1 LTTTQPNHFD
11 RSKPFYPLIVSFA
24 WSLHGFVELVSRGL
38 VDQVK
43 SQVDEF
49 QAKTGA
55 TRDQAIQAVVTTWRE
70 SSTGQPADNV
80 PVGEMAAGSKTPLFN
95 QLKLAKRFDG
105 VLIEIDPDELA
116 SEVLG
121 GS

>member
-1 LTTTQPNHFD
+1 M
-11 RSKPFYPLIVSFA
+11 
-24 WSLHGFVELVSRGL
+24 SRGL